1 MKFNENKFKAWEN
14 TRQKGLLK
22 YIIIDGCIVFGL
34 PIGIGVSLLH
44 NFILKTPEPWL
55 PQLLLYMGIGG
66 LLAWPMWTLNEISR
80 KAYFEDHGD
89 ELSNL

>member
-1 MKFNENKFKAWEN
+1 MKFNEKKFKAWEK

-22 YIIIDGCIVFGL
+22 YMIVDGCILLGL

-44 NFILKTPEPWL
+44 EFIFNTPEPWR
-55 PQLLLYMGIGG
+55 PQLLLHMVIGG
-66 LLAWPMWTLNEISR
+66 LIAWPMWILNEISR
-80 KAYFEDHGD
+80 KAYFEDHGN